1 MARSGSLLR
10 CRRADPRSL
19 NPPKGT
25 SRLRISIEKER
36 PIGKRT
42 RRPLWTLRDPRSI
55 AQTGRWDPGPRGTNL
70 LLCLSITRT
79 RTRVRDVWTDCRV
92 HTLTPPILPASRPAH
107 TRERGGDMEEAPI
120 ATANTITLRDAVRTA
135 LARERSVH
143 RPPSAG
149 TDGAH
154 SPCQGRRRPP
164 PRFYNALPRR
174 NL

>member
-19 NPPKGT
+19 NPPKGA

-55 AQTGRWDPGPRGTNL
+55 PKRAGGPLDPGEHML
-70 LLCLSITRT
+70 AVVVSITRT

>member
-55 AQTGRWDPGPRGTNL
+55 AETGRWDPGPRGTNACCVSL
-70 LLCLSITRT
+70 NNADADSSAGRVDRLS
-79 RTRVRDVWTDCRV
+79 C
-92 HTLTPPILPASRPAH
+92 AH
-107 TRERGGDMEEAPI
+107 
-120 ATANTITLRDAVRTA
+120 ANTSNTARQPPRTH
-135 LARERSVH
+135 AREGGGYGGGAHRDSQH
-143 RPPSAG
+143 HHPERRGSYSTGAGAQRPPATVCGYRWSALSVPG
-149 TDGAH
+149 QA
-154 SPCQGRRRPP
+154 SPS
-164 PRFYNALPRR
+164 AEIL
-174 NL
+174 